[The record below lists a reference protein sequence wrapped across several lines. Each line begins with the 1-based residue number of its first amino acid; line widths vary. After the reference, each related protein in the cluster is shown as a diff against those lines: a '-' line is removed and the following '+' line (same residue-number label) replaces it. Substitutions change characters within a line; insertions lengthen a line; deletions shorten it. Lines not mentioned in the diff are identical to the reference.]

1 MTEVSLQFQ
10 AESSVVLHWVLL
22 GCVSAVLVGYAV
34 WQFARSRYRL
44 ACVSLA
50 AAAGAIAPALVIDG
64 LLGRLRRRGGPR
76 ARSMGPIP
84 ALAAAAGTAGV
95 VAVILLLGDS
105 PQAVWLAILAFQV
118 AAAVGVLY
126 AAVYAYLGPGRIAAL
141 MALRC
146 GAIAALML
154 ILFKPAIGF
163 LPHVERTRRVLP
175 VLVDS
180 SGSML
185 RGDQANKAARYDHAV
200 ALLGDHAE
208 RLEEHFVVEWRH
220 FGAALREAES
230 VEDLVDFRI
239 TDPAEGTD
247 IAGAVTGALRGHS
260 RDNLAGV
267 LLITDGLHNAPSSLD
282 KAVREAPGPIYTAGT
297 GALKEP
303 EAGPE
308 GSRNIEI
315 VSIDAPLDV
324 SRNEIATLNVKVR
337 MKGFKGQDAQLQFI
351 DDVGGEPKQY
361 TLRAENHAHVEVI
374 PVKWRPADN
383 ATTTP
388 MGAGRSEVR
397 RLKLTVPVVA
407 GEATGSDNHRDLHVL
422 VTQPGIR
429 VLYIEGAIR
438 PEYKFLRRRID
449 SDPDVQF
456 LGMVRVSETSFW
468 SYGSIDG
475 QRLDQ
480 LPRTDKDFALFD
492 VLILGDL
499 DASFLTRQ
507 RMARIRKFVED
518 GGGLVMMGGHRSFGP
533 GGYGGTDIEAV
544 LPVVVGQRGQPQ
556 DTTEFLP
563 LLTAAGQDHPIFA
576 GLVDCL
582 PTPARARPK
591 DGAVQLRNLLGCV
604 TVVKAKDQAGAELL
618 AVHPARRNDAGP
630 LVVLAVQQVG
640 KGRTAALTAD
650 TTWRWYMPMRAVG
663 ADGPYQRFWAQLIR
677 WLAHVDT
684 RTREAAPSVVLR
696 QDRAALAAN
705 QPVRLTARVQQG
717 KGAPAGQT
725 TVKLTVLDDDDK
737 TVATAQLLPTDDRE
751 IFATTYRPTADG
763 AFRLKVAAVD
773 TEGKELGAD
782 ELPLTVATPANILE
796 SKRTARDVATL
807 EKIAAASGGIAGKV
821 SRLGELVDHLIA
833 HRDTRPPEPEQ
844 RIVKLFYLFG
854 DAGGFAGLFVILVAL
869 LTTEWLLRRRWQLH

>member
-10 AESSVVLHWVLL
+10 AESSVVLHWALL

-50 AAAGAIAPALVIDG
+50 AAAGGIAPALVIDG
-64 LLGRLRRRGGPR
+64 LVGRLRRRGGPG
-76 ARSMGPIP
+76 ARGMGPIP
-84 ALAAAAGTAGV
+84 ALAAALGTAGV
-95 VAVILLLGDS
+95 AAVIVFHGES
-105 PQAVWLAILAFQV
+105 PQAIWLALLAFQV

-154 ILFKPAIGF
+154 ILFKPAVGF
-163 LPHVERTRRVLP
+163 LPLVERTRRVLP

-185 RGDQANKAARYDHAV
+185 RGDQAGKAARYDRAV
-200 ALLGDHAE
+200 ALLQAQAQ
-208 RLEEHFVVEWRH
+208 RLDEHFVVEWRH
-220 FGAALREAES
+220 FGARLAEAGS
-230 VEDLVDFRI
+230 IEDLVDFRI

-247 IAGAVTGALRGHS
+247 IAGALGEALRGHS
-260 RDNLAGV
+260 RDELAGV
-267 LLITDGLHNAPSSLD
+267 LLLTDGLHNASGGLD
-282 KAVREAPGPIYTAGT
+282 KAVKDAGAPIYTAGV
-297 GALKEP
+297 GALTEP
-303 EAGPE
+303 AGGPE
-308 GSRNIEI
+308 GSQNIEI

-324 SRNEIATLNVKVR
+324 SRNEIATINVTVT
-337 MKGFKGQDAQLQFI
+337 MTGFKGQDARLQFV
-351 DDVGGEPKQY
+351 DDGGGEPKPF
-361 TLRAENHAHVEVI
+361 TLRAENHAHTEVI
-374 PVKWRPADN
+374 PVKWRPADG
-383 ATTTP
+383 AAAKP

-397 RLKLTVPVVA
+397 RLKLTIPVIA
-407 GEATGSDNHRDLHVL
+407 GEATAADNHRDLHVL

-429 VLYIEGAIR
+429 VLYVEGAIR

-499 DASFLTRQ
+499 DASFLTKE

-582 PTPARARPK
+582 PTPTRPRPK

-604 TVVKAKDQAGAELL
+604 TVVKAKDHAGAELL
-618 AVHPARRNDAGP
+618 AVHPSRRNDAGP

-677 WLAHVDT
+677 WLAHVET
-684 RTREAAPSVVLR
+684 RTRDAAPSVVLR
-696 QDRAALAAN
+696 QDRAAVAAN
-705 QPVRLTARVQQG
+705 QPVRLTARIQQA
-717 KGAPAGQT
+717 KDAPAGQT
-725 TVKLTVLDDDDK
+725 TVKLTVLDGADK

-763 AFRLKVAAVD
+763 TFRLKVAAVD
-773 TEGKELGAD
+773 KGGKDLGAD
-782 ELPLTVATPANILE
+782 ELPLTVVTPANILE
-796 SKRTARDVATL
+796 AKPTARDAATL
-807 EKIAAASGGIAGKV
+807 EKIAAASGGLAGDV
-821 SRLGELVDHLIA
+821 ERLGELVDHLIA
-833 HRDTRPPEPEQ
+833 HRDTRPPVPKP

-854 DAGGFAGLFVILVAL
+854 DANGFAGLFVILVAL